1 MTDQTPMA
9 YWASRRGNR
18 HPGPY
23 TIAVVVCAPRAAL
36 GLLHPDHRP
45 GQTIV
50 HPQQLAAYHADAWA
64 AAHSVPAG
72 QVVELEVDQVPI
84 YEGRWLAEGW
94 RLDRRD

>member
-1 MTDQTPMA
+1 VTDQTPMA

-23 TIAVVVCAPRAAL
+23 SVGVVVCAPRDAL
-36 GLLHPDHRP
+36 RLLHPDHVP

-64 AAHSVPAG
+64 AAHAVPVG
-72 QVVELEVDQVPI
+72 QVVELQLDALPV
-84 YEGRWLAEGW
+84 YEGRYVAGLETW
-94 RLDRRD
+94 RLQ